1 MRTIKKKDKGK
12 IPVGLRVAND
22 VHKKLKLIAE
32 AQKRSISNQAEVFIL
47 EALDNYEL
55 PTDTELLELASKN
68 WPDTDEDI
76 YDIVKK
82 DKRQSL

>member
-1 MRTIKKKDKGK
+1 MRSTKKKDTNK
-12 IPVGLRVAND
+12 IPVGLRIAND

-32 AQKRSISNQAEVFIL
+32 AQKRSVANQAEVFIL

-55 PTDTELLELASKN
+55 PTDTELLQLTSEN
-68 WPDTDEDI
+68 WLNTDEDI

>member
-1 MRTIKKKDKGK
+1 M
-12 IPVGLRVAND
+12 PVGLRVAND

-55 PTDTELLELASKN
+55 PTDTELLELASEN

>member
-1 MRTIKKKDKGK
+1 MPI
-12 IPVGLRVAND
+12 GLRVAND

-32 AQKRSISNQAEVFIL
+32 AQKRSVANQAEVFIL

-55 PTDTELLELASKN
+55 PTDTELLQLASGN
-68 WPDTDEDI
+68 WTDTDEDI

-82 DKRQSL
+82 NKRQPL